1 MTQQPVTHENEQAA
15 HDWRA
20 ALDLIRQ
27 AGSRFNRLGAQ
38 TSLPE
43 ALQLIAET
51 AVQLIGPGASA
62 VIYLFD
68 SERNAFDRRSRVSVG
83 EAQSPSRES
92 SRGGPAS
99 GDDYPR
105 PNGVGMAAIRSRERV
120 LSYESGRPFHPLKLA
135 AGIRT
140 AACYPLLVGEQAVG
154 ALYLDLRDERRFTED
169 ELRLLDTLVAL
180 AAVAIYN
187 TRQFEGVNRA
197 LERKVAEL
205 ERLQAAAALI
215 SSRRNLD
222 DTLAQILDS
231 ALALIGA
238 EFGSFRLM
246 ERKTNTLRLVTVS
259 PPAST
264 DGDQP
269 LLANETDSVMGWVAF
284 HRHTAR
290 IGDLS
295 VEPWRDIYRPL
306 LPDRVMR
313 SELAVPIFGPGNSM
327 LGVLNV
333 ESPRPHAFSTD
344 DQSALEAFAS
354 QASIAIQ
361 EAQLLL
367 AIVEITDE
375 LARRSPSQLL
385 DLLIERACDLLNVAH
400 AAVWE
405 VDRAQADMLVLRS
418 ANFDSFAQYRVP
430 IRGSLLGEA
439 LQTRKPVYTA
449 DMANEPLV
457 TRRKLSVQLRWV
469 AAVVMP
475 LIGRDGVPRGAFGV
489 YSQTPRNFNDWEM
502 RLLTALANHAAVAFQ
517 QAEALAQVK
526 LAQERQAVAE
536 TFAVLGDV
544 AANLIHR
551 VNNMV
556 GVIPALTQSLTEKRP
571 DLLSD
576 PVAAKKLADI
586 ASSARQAMTTAR
598 ESVAYLRPFQI
609 GPISVKVAYTTAVQR
624 IERPDHIQ
632 IASVG
637 LGRLPLV
644 LAGEEQLRLVLVNL
658 IENAIEALGET
669 PGRIVTR
676 GQVVSDILDPT
687 TRWVELV
694 ISDTGPGVP
703 AEVRD
708 RIFDAT
714 FSTRGAGRKLGFG
727 LWWVKSWVQRFGGSI
742 VLAEPSP
749 NSRQQAVGC
758 TFVVRLPPAKADV
771 E

>member
-1 MTQQPVTHENEQAA
+1 MTTPPIIHDTDRAE

-43 ALQLIAET
+43 ALRLIAET

-68 SERNAFDRRSRVSVG
+68 AERNAFDRHSRVSAG
-83 EAQSPSRES
+83 EAQAVTRELQ
-92 SRGGPAS
+92 RGGSAA

-105 PNGVGMAAIRSRERV
+105 PNGVGMAAIRSRDRV
-120 LSYESGRPFHPLKLA
+120 LSYESGRPFHPLKHA

-169 ELRLLDTLVAL
+169 ELRMLDTLVAL

-205 ERLQAAAALI
+205 TRLQDAASLI

-222 DTLAQILDS
+222 DTLAQILNS
-231 ALALIGA
+231 ALALIGG

-246 ERKTNTLRLVTVS
+246 ERKSNVLRLITVS
-259 PPAST
+259 PAQNT
-264 DGDQP
+264 EEDTP
-269 LLANETDSVMGWVAF
+269 LPVEEAASVMSWVAY

-290 IGDLS
+290 IGDLN

-306 LPDRVMR
+306 LPDRLMR
-313 SELAVPIFGPGNSM
+313 SELAVPIFGPGNSL

-333 ESPRPHAFSTD
+333 ESPRPHAFSPD
-344 DQSALEAFAS
+344 DQSAIEAFAA

-405 VDRAQADMLVLRS
+405 VDRATADMLVLRS
-418 ANFDSFAQYRVP
+418 ANFDSFSQYRVP

-439 LQTRKPVYTA
+439 LKTRKPIYTA
-449 DMANEPLV
+449 DMSTDPLI
-457 TRRKLSVQLRWV
+457 TRRRLSTQLRWV
-469 AAVVMP
+469 SAVVMP

-489 YSQTPRNFNDWEM
+489 YSQTPRVFNDWEM

-571 DLLSD
+571 DLLGD

-586 ASSARQAMTTAR
+586 AASARQAMTTAR

-609 GPISVKVAYTTAVQR
+609 GPVSVKAAYTGAVQR
-624 IERPDHIQ
+624 IERPENIQ
-632 IASVG
+632 ISSVG

-658 IENAIEALGET
+658 IENAIEALGDG

-694 ISDTGPGVP
+694 VSDSGPGVP
-703 AEVRD
+703 EEVRD

-714 FSTRGAGRKLGFG
+714 FSTRGGGRKLGFG

-742 VLAEPSP
+742 VLAEQTP
-749 NSRQQAVGC
+749 NSRQSPMGC
-758 TFVVRLPPAKADV
+758 TFVIRLPPAKS
-771 E
+771 EG

>member
-1 MTQQPVTHENEQAA
+1 MTAQPLAHDSDQAA

-43 ALQLIAET
+43 ALRLNAET

-68 SERNAFDRRSRVSVG
+68 AERNAFDKYSRVSAG
-83 EAQSPSRES
+83 EAQAVTRDLQ
-92 SRGGPAS
+92 RGGSAA

-105 PNGVGMAAIRSRERV
+105 PNGVGMAAIRSRDRV
-120 LSYESGRPFHPLKLA
+120 LSYESGRPFHPLKHA

-205 ERLQAAAALI
+205 TRLQDAASLI

-222 DTLAQILDS
+222 DTLAQILNS
-231 ALALIGA
+231 ALALIGG

-246 ERKTNTLRLVTVS
+246 ERKSNTLRLITVS
-259 PPAST
+259 PAQNT
-264 DGDQP
+264 DEDTP
-269 LLANETDSVMGWVAF
+269 LPVEESASVMSWVAY

-290 IGDLS
+290 IGDLN

-306 LPDRVMR
+306 LPDRLMR
-313 SELAVPIFGPGNSM
+313 SELAVPIFGPGSSL

-333 ESPRPHAFSTD
+333 ESPRPHAFSPD
-344 DQSALEAFAS
+344 DQSAIEAFAS

-405 VDRAQADMLVLRS
+405 VDRATADMLVLRS
-418 ANFDSFAQYRVP
+418 ANFDSFSQYRVP

-439 LQTRKPVYTA
+439 LKTRKPIYTA
-449 DMANEPLV
+449 DMSTDPLI
-457 TRRKLSVQLRWV
+457 TRRRLSTQLRWV
-469 AAVVMP
+469 SAVVMP

-489 YSQTPRNFNDWEM
+489 YSQTPRVFNDWEM

-571 DLLSD
+571 DLLGD

-586 ASSARQAMTTAR
+586 AASARQAMTTAR

-609 GPISVKVAYTTAVQR
+609 GPVSVKAAYTGAVAR
-624 IERPDHIQ
+624 IERPENIQ

-658 IENAIEALGET
+658 IENAIEALGDG

-694 ISDTGPGVP
+694 VSDTGPGVP
-703 AEVRD
+703 EEVRD

-714 FSTRGAGRKLGFG
+714 FSTRGGGRKLGFG

-742 VLAEPSP
+742 VLAEQTP
-749 NSRQQAVGC
+749 NSRQSPMGC
-758 TFVVRLPPAKADV
+758 TFVIRLPPAKA
-771 E
+771 EG